1 LNELCE
7 VAYRVVRSNPVL
19 FTYSVRPQRVNMNVV
34 APYLHQSVLFRQ
46 MLAKPVR
53 ALITDEIGVGKT
65 IEALLILR
73 LAEFVSRYSSV
84 LSEED
89 VGIIKELIGLGT
101 RIMEDDTKLRV
112 LAELLRKYI
121 SEGMKVEAFTFFMAV
136 RADLDVLDN
145 LYNKL
150 ISMNDALSD
159 VRPIFSEKLQM
170 AYRTEVEFV
179 DQLWRRTV
187 EDTEAGFA
195 DSVVRKYYGEVVE

>member
-1 LNELCE
+1 
-7 VAYRVVRSNPVL
+7 
-19 FTYSVRPQRVNMNVV
+19 MNVV

>member
-1 LNELCE
+1 MNELCE

>member
-1 LNELCE
+1 MNELCE

-179 DQLWRRTV
+179 VQLWRRTV